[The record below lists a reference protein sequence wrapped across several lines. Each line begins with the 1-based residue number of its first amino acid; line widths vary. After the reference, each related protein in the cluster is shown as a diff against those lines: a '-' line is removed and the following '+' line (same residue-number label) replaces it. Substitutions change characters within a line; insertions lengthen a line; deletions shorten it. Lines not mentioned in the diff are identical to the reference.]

1 MAYRRS
7 PLMQERLADNRERIL
22 GAARTLIARGGFRAA
37 SIAAVAQEVGLST
50 GAIYRYFPSKAGL
63 FVELLSAAVDHE
75 VAILRRVI
83 GEPGPAA
90 ARLRA
95 AVESFAARALKGPH
109 LAYAFIVE
117 PTDPEVEAARILCRR
132 QFGAVF
138 EDILRQGVRR
148 GEFPVQR
155 IEITAACIVG
165 AFTEAL
171 VRPVAPHSPIVHKAR
186 GQALVNGI
194 ADACLRA
201 AGHALPRPAERPAQR
216 PGARQ
221 RASATSS
228 RKPAQAASVAASSAG
243 RRGRNNT

>member
-22 GAARTLIARGGFRAA
+22 RAARTLIARGGFREA

-50 GAIYRYFPSKAGL
+50 GAIYRYFPSKAEL
-63 FVELLSAAVDHE
+63 FVELLGAAVDHE
-75 VAILRRVI
+75 VAILRQVI
-83 GEPGPAA
+83 AQPGSAA

-95 AVESFAARALKGPH
+95 AVESFATRALKGPH

-117 PTDPEVEAARILCRR
+117 PTDPEVEAARILCKR

-138 EDILRQGVRR
+138 ADVLRRGVQS
-148 GEFPVQR
+148 GEFPAQR

-171 VRPVAPHSPIVHKAR
+171 VRPVAPQAPTVRKAR
-186 GQALVNGI
+186 GRALVADI
-194 ADACLRA
+194 ADACLRV
-201 AGHALPRPAERPAQR
+201 AGHPGSPGGTRTQR
-216 PGARQ
+216 GGAKR
-221 RASATSS
+221 RATATSS
-228 RKPAQAASVAASSAG
+228 RKPAQAPRDAASSAG
-243 RRGRNNT
+243 RPGRTSR